1 MLGLQTLRIFVAV
14 VEGGGIR
21 GAAERLSRTASA
33 VSMSLK
39 QLEQDV
45 GAPLF
50 EGERKTALTPLG
62 RLVLAEGRDVLQHF
76 ERSRAAIYAM
86 AGNERTRAEIACIPS
101 VAVNFLP
108 DIVRQLA
115 TLKPAVHLHA
125 RDMDSRSV
133 RDAVSAGVV
142 DVGVGSFSEQAPGL
156 SFAPLYSDRL
166 ALLCRSDSP
175 LASLQGPLCW
185 RDLAGQPFLAH
196 GGYGSID
203 DPEFF
208 ALEERA
214 HVHLPNVMSLFA
226 LVKAGAGVTILPR
239 LFEFQSD
246 KAIRF
251 LPLADP
257 NARQVIGVISRS
269 AHKHAP
275 ATLQFL
281 KVLDE
286 VVRDN
291 HRRLGLVIPVP
302 ED

>member
-1 MLGLQTLRIFVAV
+1 VLGIQTLRIFVAV

-39 QLEQDV
+39 QLEKDL

-50 EGERKTALTPLG
+50 EGERKTHLTPLG
-62 RLVLAEGRDVLQHF
+62 RLVLEEGRDVLKHY

-108 DIVRQLA
+108 DIVRKLA
-115 TLKPAVHLHA
+115 TLKPAVHLRA
-125 RDMDSRSV
+125 RDMDSRSM
-133 RDAVSAGVV
+133 REAVSAGVV
-142 DVGVGSFSEQAPGL
+142 DVGVGSLAEPFPGL
-156 SFAPLYSDRL
+156 DFTPLYSDRL
-166 ALLCRSDSP
+166 ALLCQQDSP
-175 LASLQGPLCW
+175 LASRQGPLQW
-185 RDLAGQPFLAH
+185 ADLEGYPFLAH
-196 GGYGSID
+196 GGYGTIA
-203 DPEFF
+203 DPAFF
-208 ALEERA
+208 ALVERA

-226 LVKAGAGVTILPR
+226 LVKAGAGITVLPR

-246 KAIRF
+246 KSIRF

-269 AHKHAP
+269 SHKHAP
-275 ATLQFL
+275 AALQFL
-281 KVLDE
+281 QVLED
-286 VVRDN
+286 VVRDS
-291 HRRLGLVIPVP
+291 HRRLGLVVTLP
-302 ED
+302 ES